1 MKRIAILSLFL
12 ILSPFGIAPAQS
24 AGMDMNGMDMK
35 AMNMKTHDAATE
47 AVGVIKQVDQANGIV
62 VITHE
67 PIKSLGWSSMTMN
80 FRIEDKKLFD
90 KLKQGKKVNFEFIIR
105 GEDYVLTK
113 VN

>member
-1 MKRIAILSLFL
+1 MKRIAILSLV
-12 ILSPFGIAPAQS
+12 LSLCPLAIPALS

-35 AMNMKTHDAATE
+35 DMSTNASDAATE
-47 AVGVIKQVDQANGIV
+47 AVGVVKQVDQAKGTV

-67 PIKSLGWSSMTMN
+67 PIKSLGWSSMTMD

-105 GEDYVLTK
+105 GEDYVVTK
-113 VN
+113 VK